1 MKPFRL
7 NRRAVLRGAGSIAI
21 ALPWLECME
30 TKPVAAAG
38 GATTAQR
45 FVTVYQ
51 PGGTVLN
58 KWTPTGSE
66 TDFTLG
72 PILSPLNPV
81 KDKLML
87 ISGLDMKSAVG
98 EQHQAGIIA
107 WLTGT
112 SQGVAGRYAQGPSVD
127 QVIATRISRGQKPIG
142 SLQLAVRWG
151 TGKAHGL
158 LSPISSVNFE
168 DGGSF
173 DPIAPRLDPQEIW
186 SDLFGSLDPGEPNAE
201 AERIARKRS
210 ILDYVDKRYTALS
223 QRMSGRD
230 RIKLE
235 EHLDKIR
242 EMEQALMIPT
252 GGGNASCSP
261 PELIDTS
268 DYNPKT
274 GLNADNDGQVKDQS
288 TDAAIPRVGKLM
300 TDMMV
305 MALACDLTAV
315 ASFQWSDT
323 EAKHTFP
330 WLNLSEHHHFY
341 QHDGG
346 FRAAECEQIA
356 TWYSQQHLYLIEALA
371 GVTMG
376 DHTLLD
382 ETVVFF
388 GSELQDPPVHAKN
401 NMPFML
407 AGNGGGL
414 RTGRWLRYN
423 NGRSHNDLLVSI
435 LNLFGDT
442 RTTFGNPEFSS
453 GPLSGPTLT

>member
-30 TKPVAAAG
+30 TKRAGAAEG
-38 GATTAQR
+38 TTTAQR
-45 FVTVYQ
+45 FITVYQ
-51 PGGTVLN
+51 PGGTVMN

-66 TDFTLG
+66 TDFTFG
-72 PILSPLNPV
+72 TILAPLNPV
-81 KDKLML
+81 KDKITL

-112 SQGVAGRYAQGPSVD
+112 SQGSAGRYAQGPSVD
-127 QVIATRISRGQKPIG
+127 QVIATRISKGQKPIG

-158 LSPISSVNFE
+158 LSPISSANFE
-168 DGGSF
+168 DSGSF
-173 DPIAPRLDPQEIW
+173 APIAPRLDPQEIW
-186 SDLFGSLDPGEPNAE
+186 SDLFGSPGDDSAE

-242 EMEQALMIPT
+242 EMEQALMLPT
-252 GGGNASCSP
+252 GGTISCNP

-274 GLNADNDGQVKDQS
+274 GLNADDNGAVKDQS
-288 TDAAIPRVGKLM
+288 TDQAIPVVGKLM
-300 TDMMV
+300 MDMMV

-330 WLNLSEHHHFY
+330 WLQLSEHHHFY

-346 FRAAECEQIA
+346 FRAPECEKIA
-356 TWYSQQHLYLIEALA
+356 IWYSEQHLYLIQALA
-371 GVTMG
+371 AVSMG

-414 RTGRWLRYN
+414 RSGRWLRY
-423 NGRSHNDLLVSI
+423 NGRSHNDLLVSL

-442 RTTFGNPEFSS
+442 RTTFGNPQFSN
-453 GPLSGPTLT
+453 GPLSDPSLV

>member
-30 TKPVAAAG
+30 TKGVAAA
-38 GATTAQR
+38 AAPTTAQR

-66 TDFTLG
+66 TDFTMG

-81 KDKLML
+81 KDKLTL
-87 ISGLDMKSAVG
+87 ISGLEMKSALG

-127 QVIATRISRGQKPIG
+127 QVIATRISKGKKPIG
-142 SLQLAVRWG
+142 SLQMAVRWG

-168 DGGSF
+168 DGGNS

-186 SDLFGSLDPGEPNAE
+186 DDLFGSLGDDDSSAE

-210 ILDYVDKRYTALS
+210 ILDYVDRRYTSLS

-230 RIKLE
+230 RIRLE
-235 EHLDKIR
+235 EHLAKIR
-242 EMEQALMIPT
+242 DMEQALMLPT
-252 GGGNASCSP
+252 GGNSCTP
-261 PELIDTS
+261 PQLIDTS

-274 GLNADNDGQVKDQS
+274 GLNADNDGKVRDQS
-288 TDAAIPRVGKLM
+288 TDAAIPKVGKLM
-300 TDMMV
+300 MDMMV
-305 MALACDLTAV
+305 MALACDLTSV

-346 FRAAECEQIA
+346 FKPVECEKIA
-356 TWYSQQHLYLIEALA
+356 TWYSEQHLYLIQALA
-371 GVTMG
+371 AEVVG

-382 ETVVFF
+382 ESVVFF

-414 RTGRWLRYN
+414 RSGRWLRYN
-423 NGRSHNDLLVSI
+423 NRSHNDLLVSL
-435 LNLFGDT
+435 LNLFGDM
-442 RTTFGNPEFSS
+442 RTTFGNPDFSN

>member
-7 NRRAVLRGAGSIAI
+7 SRRAVLRGAGSIAI

-30 TKPVAAAG
+30 TKRVSAAETEG
-38 GATTAQR
+38 TAQR
-45 FVTVYQ
+45 FITVYQ

-66 TDFTLG
+66 SDFTLG
-72 PILSPLNPV
+72 PILAPLQPV
-81 KDKLML
+81 KDKITLV
-87 ISGLDMKSAVG
+87 SGLDMKAALG

-112 SQGVAGRYAQGPSVD
+112 SQGTAGRYAQGPSVD
-127 QVIATRISRGQKPIG
+127 QVIANRISKGKKPIG

-158 LSPISSVNFE
+158 LSPISSANFE
-168 DGGSF
+168 DGGNF
-173 DPIAPRLDPQEIW
+173 APIAPRLDPQEIW
-186 SDLFGSLDPGEPNAE
+186 QDLFGSLNTDAEPNAE

-210 ILDYVDKRYTALS
+210 ILDYVNKRYTSLS
-223 QRMSGRD
+223 QRLSGRD
-230 RIKLE
+230 RQKLE
-235 EHLDKIR
+235 EHLDKVR
-242 EMEQALMIPT
+242 EMEQALMLPT
-252 GGGNASCSP
+252 GGTTSCVP
-261 PELIDTS
+261 PERLDTS

-274 GLNADNDGQVKDQS
+274 GLNADDNGAVKDRS
-288 TDAAIPRVGKLM
+288 TDAAIPKVGTLM
-300 TDMMV
+300 MDMMV
-305 MALACDLTAV
+305 MALACDLTSV

-330 WLNLSEHHHFY
+330 WLDLSEHHHFY

-346 FRAAECEQIA
+346 FRAAECEKVA
-356 TWYSQQHLYLIEALA
+356 TWYSQQHLYLIQALA
-371 GVTMG
+371 AVDLGG
-376 DHTLLD
+376 RSLLD

-388 GSELQDPPVHAKN
+388 GSELQDPPTHAKN

-414 RTGRWLRYN
+414 RSGRWLRY

-442 RTTFGNPEFSS
+442 RTTFGNPQYSS